1 MPMLVM
7 RHDFRAPA
15 FGPASTADIYTDAL
29 EQFRWA
35 DQQGWDF
42 AVVSEHHGL
51 DDGWLPAPLTIAG
64 VIAGMTERIPI
75 LLSAAVVPLHDP
87 VRLAEQIAV
96 LDHATKGR
104 VWTVAGAGTGP
115 KSSRCAEPTSSS
127 AASCSRSTSGSCSR
141 RGPVSRSSGGAARSR

>member
-7 RHDFRAPA
+7 RHDFRAPD
-15 FGPASTADIYTDAL
+15 FGPASTAEIYTAAL

-64 VIAGMTERIPI
+64 VIAGMTERIPL
-75 LLSAAVVPLHDP
+75 LLSASIVPLHDP
-87 VRLAEQIAV
+87 GPARRADRGARPRDEGPG
-96 LDHATKGR
+96 LD
-104 VWTVAGAGTGP
+104 
-115 KSSRCAEPTSSS
+115 
-127 AASCSRSTSGSCSR
+127 R
-141 RGPVSRSSGGAARSR
+141 RGRGYRPEEFEMCGADLEAAREAARGVRRRHAQGVDR